1 MIGEAAEEGTLAL
14 PGNYPVTV
22 ENWRLAH
29 NIGLRALAVA
39 LHKLVLAPILGI
51 LAAEILQSLVWL
63 LLRITT
69 HHLPVRILMIVTE
82 RHDHLAK
89 VEDLVKLV
97 LSALI
102 AHAVL
107 SSSLQEAICNDL
119 LGQVLLLRN
128 RHLLP

>member
-1 MIGEAAEEGTLAL
+1 
-14 PGNYPVTV
+14 
-22 ENWRLAH
+22 
-29 NIGLRALAVA
+29 
-39 LHKLVLAPILGI
+39 
-51 LAAEILQSLVWL
+51 
-63 LLRITT
+63 
-69 HHLPVRILMIVTE
+69 MIVTE

-102 AHAVL
+102 AHTVL

-119 LGQVLLLRN
+119 LGQILLLRD